1 MRGQKT
7 CFYKKK
13 RFKILPEID
22 QIYGDGRGF
31 QNLACLRTRERAC
44 EELPGIIGEIE
55 WKDRCKSVSHLRKGA
70 NDEPGRDACKED
82 RGPGVFSRDVE

>member
-31 QNLACLRTRERAC
+31 QNLACLRSNC
-44 EELPGIIGEIE
+44 LPQFDYSGVVNSSLMIYELY
-55 WKDRCKSVSHLRKGA
+55 S
-70 NDEPGRDACKED
+70 
-82 RGPGVFSRDVE
+82 DVELTTF